1 MTGLPAFYFF
11 TGDLTTD
18 TGTDVLGSSGG
29 SLDAGLLVTSVVIPM
44 SVDLEPGIGD
54 GNTER

>member
-1 MTGLPAFYFF
+1 M
-11 TGDLTTD
+11 TD